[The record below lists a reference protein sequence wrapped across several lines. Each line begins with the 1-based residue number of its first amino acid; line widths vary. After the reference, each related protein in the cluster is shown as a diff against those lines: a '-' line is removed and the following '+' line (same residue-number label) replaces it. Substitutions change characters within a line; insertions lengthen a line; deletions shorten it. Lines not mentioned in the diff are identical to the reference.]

1 MNNNHELN
9 QHKKSD
15 AIKWIV
21 VFVLIVVLMAGMAAS
36 LILAL
41 NNGKDKE
48 DDVPVQ
54 EEEQIAVDG
63 DGNAMQSGRTYAMPA
78 NMIFASAA
86 TEKSN
91 ATEGITLQATIAP
104 ETAENKT
111 VDWSVSFV
119 NPSSAWASGK
129 TASDYVTVTPTSDGA
144 LTATVNCLKAFGE
157 QIKITV
163 TSRANEY
170 AKADCILDYA
180 RRIVDTALYM
190 PSMDDDYLL
199 EFGSNEVL
207 VDMVVPDYEGFM
219 AGRKDGTLWADG
231 YYQLFIGE
239 YQLTPEDEKDPLATW
254 ADKFVIQTY
263 RFSDYTIKDCMP
275 VVPVGG
281 SVYELNIKTET
292 TVNAELKDIFVNFA
306 VKTNEDMFSP
316 SFTFENIAKDGAL
329 MGNNPIQIAFEMLT
343 SRNSLGMRNFDK
355 EIYEKFTKE
364 FIDWVKAHP
373 DEPFFEYTMT
383 FTGKYSTFT
392 RNYSFRFNPETAVM
406 PVFDV
411 TLDQTEIVV

>member
-1 MNNNHELN
+1 MNNEYELN
-9 QHKKSD
+9 RHKKSD
-15 AIKWIV
+15 TVKWIV
-21 VFVLIVVLMAGMAAS
+21 AFALIAVLLIGMAAS
-36 LILAL
+36 LILAV

-63 DGNAMQSGRTYAMPA
+63 DGNEMESGKTYAMPA

-86 TEKSN
+86 AEQTD
-91 ATEGITLQATIAP
+91 GITLQATITP

-119 NPSSAWASGK
+119 NPTSAWASGK

-163 TSRANEY
+163 TSRANEN

-180 RRIVDTALYM
+180 RRIVDTALYHK
-190 PSMDDDYLL
+190 DLDKNIL
-199 EFGSNEVL
+199 EFDSDEVL
-207 VDMVVPDYEGFM
+207 IDMVVPDFAGFKSGM
-219 AGRKDGTLWADG
+219 SDGTLWAGG
-231 YYQLFIGE
+231 YYQMFIGNH
-239 YQLTPEDEKDPLATW
+239 QLTPEDENDPLAEW
-254 ADKFVIQTY
+254 ADKDVSRTY
-263 RFSDYTIKDCMP
+263 KFSDYTIKDCMP

-281 SVYELNIKTET
+281 SEYELNIESET
-292 TVNAELKDIFVNFA
+292 NVPQELINIFINFA
-306 VKTNEDMFSP
+306 AKTNDGRIFSFQEI
-316 SFTFENIAKDGAL
+316 SRNGVLFE
-329 MGNNPIQIAFEMLT
+329 NNPIMIAVEMLT
-343 SRNSLGMRNFDK
+343 GHQGIGMSDFTE

-411 TLDQTEIVV
+411 TLDQTAIVL

>member
-1 MNNNHELN
+1 MNNDYELN
-9 QHKKSD
+9 RHKKSD
-15 AIKWIV
+15 TVKWIV
-21 VFVLIVVLMAGMAAS
+21 AFALIAVLLVGMAAS
-36 LILAL
+36 LILAV

-63 DGNAMQSGRTYAMPA
+63 DGNEMESGKTYAMPA

-86 TEKSN
+86 AEQTD
-91 ATEGITLQATIAP
+91 GITLQATITP

-111 VDWSVSFV
+111 VDWGVSFV
-119 NPSSAWASGK
+119 NPTSAWASGK

-163 TSRANEY
+163 TSRANEN

-180 RRIVDTALYM
+180 RRIVDTALYHEKL
-190 PSMDDDYLL
+190 DTNVL
-199 EFGSNEVL
+199 EFGSDEVL
-207 VDMVVPDYEGFM
+207 IDMVVPDFAGFKSGM
-219 AGRKDGTLWADG
+219 SDGTLWAG
-231 YYQLFIGE
+231 EYYQLFIGE
-239 YQLTPEDEKDPLATW
+239 HQITPEDEKDPLATW
-254 ADKFVIQTY
+254 ADKFVNQTY

-281 SVYELNIKTET
+281 SEYELNIKSET
-292 TVNAELKDIFVNFA
+292 NVPQELINIFIDFA
-306 VKTNEDMFSP
+306 AKTNDDRIFSFQEI
-316 SFTFENIAKDGAL
+316 SRNGVLF
-329 MGNNPIQIAFEMLT
+329 GNNPIMIAVEMLT
-343 SRNSLGMRNFDK
+343 GYQGIGMSDFT
-355 EIYEKFTKE
+355 EELYEKFTKE

-411 TLDQTEIVV
+411 TLDQTAIVL

>member
-1 MNNNHELN
+1 MNNEYELN
-9 QHKKSD
+9 RHKKSD
-15 AIKWIV
+15 TVKWIV
-21 VFVLIVVLMAGMAAS
+21 AFALIAVLLIGMAAS
-36 LILAL
+36 LILAV

-63 DGNAMQSGRTYAMPA
+63 DGNEMESGKTYAMPA

-86 TEKSN
+86 AEQTD
-91 ATEGITLQATIAP
+91 GITLQATITP

-119 NPSSAWASGK
+119 NPTSAWASGK

-163 TSRANEY
+163 TSRANEN

-180 RRIVDTALYM
+180 RRIVDTALYHK
-190 PSMDDDYLL
+190 DLDKNIL
-199 EFGSNEVL
+199 EFDSDEVL
-207 VDMVVPDYEGFM
+207 IDMVVPDFAGFKSGM
-219 AGRKDGTLWADG
+219 SDGTLWAGG
-231 YYQLFIGE
+231 YYQMFIGNH
-239 YQLTPEDEKDPLATW
+239 QLTPEDENDPLAEW
-254 ADKFVIQTY
+254 ADKDVSRTY
-263 RFSDYTIKDCMP
+263 KFSDYTIKDCMP

-281 SVYELNIKTET
+281 SEYELNIESET
-292 TVNAELKDIFVNFA
+292 NVPQELINIFINFA
-306 VKTNEDMFSP
+306 AKTNDGRIFSFQEI
-316 SFTFENIAKDGAL
+316 SRNGVLFE
-329 MGNNPIQIAFEMLT
+329 NNPIMIAVEMLT
-343 SRNSLGMRNFDK
+343 GHQGIGMSDFTE

-364 FIDWVKAHP
+364 FIDWVKAHH

-411 TLDQTEIVV
+411 TLDQTAIVL

>member
-1 MNNNHELN
+1 MNNEYELN
-9 QHKKSD
+9 RHKKSD
-15 AIKWIV
+15 TVKWIV
-21 VFVLIVVLMAGMAAS
+21 AFALIAVLLIGMAAS
-36 LILAL
+36 LILAV

-63 DGNAMQSGRTYAMPA
+63 DGNEMESGKTYAMPA

-86 TEKSN
+86 AEQTD
-91 ATEGITLQATIAP
+91 GITLQATITP

-119 NPSSAWASGK
+119 NPTSAWASGK

-163 TSRANEY
+163 TSRANEN

-180 RRIVDTALYM
+180 RRIVDTALYHK
-190 PSMDDDYLL
+190 DLDKNIL
-199 EFGSNEVL
+199 EFDSDEVL
-207 VDMVVPDYEGFM
+207 IDMVVPDFAGFKSGM
-219 AGRKDGTLWADG
+219 SDGTLWAGG
-231 YYQLFIGE
+231 YYQMFIGNH
-239 YQLTPEDEKDPLATW
+239 QLTPEDENDPLAEW
-254 ADKFVIQTY
+254 ADKDVSRTY
-263 RFSDYTIKDCMP
+263 KFSDYTIKDCMP

-281 SVYELNIKTET
+281 SEYELNIESET
-292 TVNAELKDIFVNFA
+292 NVPQELINIFINLA
-306 VKTNEDMFSP
+306 AKTNDGRIFSFQEI
-316 SFTFENIAKDGAL
+316 SRNGVLFE
-329 MGNNPIQIAFEMLT
+329 NNPIMIAVEMLT
-343 SRNSLGMRNFDK
+343 GHQGIGMSDFTE

-411 TLDQTEIVV
+411 TLDQTAIVL